1 MQTVTENGG
10 YAAAVLWSAD
20 SLYIPAAV
28 SVLLSEPSTH
38 VQCAYNVLFMAY
50 KSLQKL
56 FHNLVTSTHEL
67 CNFQTTP
74 LSISHGK

>member
-1 MQTVTENGG
+1 MRTVPENGG

-38 VQCAYNVLFMAY
+38 VQRAYNVLFMAY
-50 KSLQKL
+50 ESLQRPL
-56 FHNLVTSTHEL
+56 HNLVTSTREL

-74 LSISHGK
+74 LVMADK

>member
-1 MQTVTENGG
+1 MRTVPENGG
-10 YAAAVLWSAD
+10 YVAAVLLSAD

-38 VQCAYNVLFMAY
+38 MQCAYNVLFMAY
-50 KSLQKL
+50 SLYKGL
-56 FHNLVTSTHEL
+56 YKGLSTTHEL

-74 LSISHGK
+74 L